1 MLNVN
6 SIRSPDLGRPSG
18 TKKLHQN
25 NLLVWSP
32 VKLKTANT
40 KNPKKC
46 RTVNNQSSID
56 TNNLLCWP
64 LAQLPQQLLPLC
76 WTELCLSE
84 HQKVTRNSKKIS
96 KRIYIFLPFFNNCV
110 TLPKG
115 LEAAPPWQA
124 IDQARLR
131 CLFALLK
138 KINF

>member
-1 MLNVN
+1 MHQLNVN
-6 SIRSPDLGRPSG
+6 SIRTPDLLRPSG

-46 RTVNNQSSID
+46 RTVKNQSSID
-56 TNNLLCWP
+56 ANNLLCWP

-96 KRIYIFLPFFNNCV
+96 KRIHLYIFLPFFNIIV
-110 TLPKG
+110 LPCQKG
-115 LEAAPPWQA
+115 LKLLLLGKQL
-124 IDQARLR
+124 IKLV
-131 CLFALLK
+131 FAVSSLS
-138 KINF
+138 